1 MKGLK
6 EISNDLNKT
15 VENLKKEKDI
25 KKAVEELQQI
35 KDSLSRII
43 KESTH

>member
-25 KKAVEELQQI
+25 KKDNL
-35 KDSLSRII
+35 SLII
-43 KESTH
+43 KESTQINGCFLL